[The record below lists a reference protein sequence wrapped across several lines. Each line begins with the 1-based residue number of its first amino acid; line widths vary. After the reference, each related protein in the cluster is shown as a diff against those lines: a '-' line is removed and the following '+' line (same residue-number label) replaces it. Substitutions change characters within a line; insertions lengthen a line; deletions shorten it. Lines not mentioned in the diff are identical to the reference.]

1 MNENNTIQ
9 LATPRMATIEETAKL
24 FNLPTYLVRT
34 KAKSGEIVAISAGN
48 KILINVDK
56 FAEYLNTH
64 TLADNNTDKLD
75 EYEETNHIRITP
87 IAK

>member
-9 LATPRMATIEETAKL
+9 LAAPRMATIEETAKL

-48 KILINVDK
+48 KILINVDR
-56 FAEYLNTH
+56 FADYLNTH
-64 TLADNNTDKLD
+64 TLANDTDKLD
-75 EYEETNHIRITP
+75 VDEDDNPIKITP